1 MLLKKLEI
9 NGFKSF
15 ATKTV
20 LDFSMSNNEDGIR
33 GITAIVGP
41 NGSGKSNIADAMRW
55 VIGEQ
60 SMKNLRGKKAEDIIF
75 SGSGKKARLGGAQ
88 VSLYFDNSKKIIPLE
103 FEEVVITRKIFR
115 SGESEYLINGSRVR
129 LQDVVDILAKA
140 GIGKES
146 HAIINQ
152 GMADAILSATPL
164 ERRFVIE
171 EAAGVKQY
179 QIKKERALRKLE
191 ATRENL
197 ARVSELIEEIRPNLR
212 FLKRQAERAAQ
223 SEVVAKNLK
232 EKQITLYSYLW
243 NKFTQEKISLSEEKN
258 ALGVK
263 MMNAQRETDR
273 LADEANSQPKEER
286 NNEKIVELGKK
297 QQEKRNELNELEREM
312 LILSG
317 RIEIEKEKQK
327 SIQIIEE
334 IKIKSQPVNL
344 AYIKDNL
351 KKIRI
356 DQEILIEKVGRAE
369 NLDDLKKIKEL
380 AVLIG
385 KRLDELRIDI
395 DKGKKEEKNLEIKP
409 KEIELSKV
417 DLPVVLEFQAKIERM
432 RQKKYE
438 LEKELQKIFDNMQIE
453 AKEDRD
459 RRQHFFQLEKE
470 LRLKQDLL
478 SKLKD
483 RYNEFKVSL
492 AKVEVREEDL
502 RAKIL
507 EELKINVDCLREEVD
522 MNVDHFNLER
532 EISKLKFQM
541 EQIGGIDPL
550 VVAEYEETNKRFEF
564 LSKESL
570 DLENAMES
578 LKEVVREMEERVEE
592 KFHATFDEINKEFS
606 KYFHIIFGGG
616 DARLTKVNVRSKK
629 IKEAMAEDKSE
640 EINNENNN
648 QEQEETKEEKG
659 ETGIDIFA
667 CPAGK
672 RINNLSVLSGGE
684 RSLTSLALLFAIIA
698 HNPPPFSILD
708 EVEAALDEANS
719 KRFSGIIR
727 DLSSHTQFI
736 AITHNRETMRQASAL
751 YGVTMGED
759 GVSRLL
765 SVKID
770 QIGRGGKI
778 IQ

>member
-60 SMKNLRGKKAEDIIF
+60 SMKNLRGKKADDIIF
-75 SGSGKKARLGGAQ
+75 AGSGKKAKLGGAQ

-129 LQDVVDILAKA
+129 LQDIVDILAKA
-140 GIGKES
+140 GVGKES
-146 HAIINQ
+146 HTIINQ

-191 ATRENL
+191 TTRENL
-197 ARVSELIEEIRPNLR
+197 VRVGGLIEEIRPNLR
-212 FLKRQAERAAQ
+212 VLKRQAERATQGEA
-223 SEVVAKNLK
+223 VAKSLK
-232 EKQITLYSYLW
+232 EKQMALYSYLW
-243 NKFTQEKISLSEEKN
+243 NKFAQEKINLSEEKN
-258 ALGVK
+258 ALGIK
-263 MMNAQRETDR
+263 MMNAQREADK
-273 LADEANSQPKEER
+273 LADETNSQPKEEGS
-286 NNEKIVELGKK
+286 NGKVLELEKK
-297 QQEKRNELNELEREM
+297 QLEKRNELNELEREM

-334 IKIKSQPVNL
+334 IKIKSQPVDL
-344 AYIKDNL
+344 FYIKDNL

-356 DQEILIEKVGRAE
+356 DQEALIEKINKAE
-369 NLDDLKKIKEL
+369 SLSDLQKTKEL
-380 AVLIG
+380 AISIG
-385 KRLDELRIDI
+385 KRLDELGFDI
-395 DKGKKEEKNLEIKP
+395 DKGKKEEKNMQIKP
-409 KEIELSKV
+409 KEADLPKV
-417 DLPVVLEFQAKIERM
+417 DLPIVLEFQAKIEKM
-432 RQKKYE
+432 RQKKCE
-438 LEKELQKIFDNMQIE
+438 LEKELRKIFDDIQIE
-453 AKEDRD
+453 AKADRD
-459 RRQHFFQLEKE
+459 RRQHFFQLERE
-470 LRLKQDLL
+470 LRLKQDSLNN
-478 SKLKD
+478 LKD
-483 RYNEFKVSL
+483 KHNEFKVSL
-492 AKVEVREEDL
+492 AKIEVREEDL

-507 EELKINVDCLREEVD
+507 EELKIDVAYLHKEVD
-522 MNVDHFNLER
+522 AHLDYFNLER
-532 EISKLKFQM
+532 EIAKLKFQM

-550 VVAEYEETNKRFEF
+550 VIAEYEEINKRFEF
-564 LSKESL
+564 LSKETL

-578 LKEVVREMEERVEE
+578 LKEVVKEMEERVAE
-592 KFHATFDEINKEFS
+592 KFHETFDEINKEFS
-606 KYFHIIFGGG
+606 KYFRIIFGGG
-616 DARLTKVNVRSKK
+616 DAHLIKINVRLRKT
-629 IKEAMAEDKSE
+629 KEMTTEDSNRE
-640 EINNENNN
+640 VNDENDKHV
-648 QEQEETKEEKG
+648 QSGEEEKG
-659 ETGIDIFA
+659 EIGIDISA

-672 RINNLSVLSGGE
+672 RINNLSILSGGE

-751 YGVTMGED
+751 YGVTMGDD
-759 GVSRLL
+759 GVSKLL

-770 QIGRGGKI
+770 QVGRGGKI
-778 IQ
+778 VQ

>member
-115 SGESEYLINGSRVR
+115 SGESEYSINGSRVR

-140 GIGKES
+140 GVGKES

-191 ATRENL
+191 VTKENL
-197 ARVSELIEEIRPNLR
+197 ARVGELIEEIRPNLR

-232 EKQITLYSYLW
+232 EKQMTLYSYFW

-258 ALGVK
+258 ALGIK
-263 MMNAQRETDR
+263 MMNAQREADG
-273 LADEANSQPKEER
+273 LADEVNSRPKEEGSD
-286 NNEKIVELGKK
+286 EKMVELGKK
-297 QQEKRNELNELEREM
+297 QQEKRNELNELEREI

-334 IKIKSQPVNL
+334 IKIKSQPVDL

-356 DQEILIEKVGRAE
+356 DQEILIEKVSKAE
-369 NLDDLKKIKEL
+369 NLNDLKKIKEL
-380 AVLIG
+380 AVSIG
-385 KRLDELRIDI
+385 KRLDELRVDI

-409 KEIELSKV
+409 KEIELPKV

-432 RQKKYE
+432 RQKRYE

-453 AKEDRD
+453 AKADRD
-459 RRQHFFQLEKE
+459 RRQHFFQLERE
-470 LRLKQDLL
+470 LRMKQDSL
-478 SKLKD
+478 SSLKD
-483 RYNEFKVSL
+483 KYNEFKVSL
-492 AKVEVREEDL
+492 AKNEVREEDL
-502 RAKIL
+502 RVKIL
-507 EELKINVDCLREEVD
+507 EELKINVDCLYKEVD

-532 EISKLKFQM
+532 EITKLKFQM

-550 VVAEYEETNKRFEF
+550 VIAEYEETNKRFEF

-578 LKEVVREMEERVEE
+578 LKEVVREMEDRVEE

-606 KYFHIIFGGG
+606 KYFRIIFGGG
-616 DARLTKVNVRSKK
+616 DARLTKINVRSKK
-629 IKEAMAEDKSE
+629 AKEAMIGDKSE
-640 EINNENNN
+640 EENDENNN
-648 QEQEETKEEKG
+648 QEQGGKEENS

-672 RINNLSVLSGGE
+672 RINNLSMLSGGE

-751 YGVTMGED
+751 YGITMGED
-759 GVSRLL
+759 GVSKLL